1 LARLPVPGSDEGH
14 WGDILNEY
22 LSVSLGTDGT
32 LKDNTVSD
40 DQITS
45 VSQQKVTGLTATMS
59 GKADNAAV
67 VHKTG
72 NEVVDGIKTF
82 SISPIVPA
90 PSDGTDAANKSYVD
104 AANSAQ
110 QTALGLKVDKTTAIN
125 TSTGLTGGGD
135 LGASRTLS
143 VVNDS
148 TTQKVRISKAGT
160 LTGTRQELNLI
171 EGTNVTITEA
181 DDVANNRVNVTI
193 AAQSSVITVEGGWF
207 YAAEV
212 ATGTGTFRLYNDS
225 GVTRTISKVRATV
238 GTAPTG
244 SALTVDVNKGGTTI
258 FTTQANRPSI
268 AAASNTITAI
278 PDITTWENG
287 TYLTA
292 DADAVGSAT
301 PGSDLVIS
309 VVWS

>member
-1 LARLPVPGSDEGH
+1 LARLPVPGSDGGH

-22 LSVSLGTDGT
+22 LLVSLGTDGT
-32 LKDNTVSD
+32 LKDDTVSND
-40 DQITS
+40 KIVS
-45 VSQQKVTGLTATMS
+45 VSQQKVIGLTATMS
-59 GKADNAAV
+59 GKADNTAV

-72 NEVVDGIKTF
+72 NEVIDGTKTF
-82 SISPIVPA
+82 SVSPVVPT
-90 PSDGTDAANKSYVD
+90 PSSSTDAANKSYVD
-104 AANSAQ
+104 AASSAQ
-110 QTALGLKVDKTTAIN
+110 QTALDLKVDKTTAIN

-171 EGTNVTITEA
+171 EGTNITITEA

-193 AAQSSVITVEGGWF
+193 AAQSTVITVEGGWF
-207 YAAEV
+207 YASEV

-225 GVTRTISKVRATV
+225 GVTRVISKVRATA

-244 SALTVDVNKGGTTI
+244 SALTVDVNKGGSTI

-268 AAASNTITAI
+268 AAAGNTITAV
-278 PDITTWENG
+278 PDITSWENG

-292 DADAVGSAT
+292 DVDAVGSIT